1 MPQTSIRKSTN
12 LSLDQGLLADAKQ
25 LKINLSRAAEEGI
38 RDAVRRSKED
48 EWKKQNRD
56 ALQSSND
63 FVEEQ
68 GLPLGKHQ
76 LF

>member
-38 RDAVRRSKED
+38 RDAVRRSKEE